1 MRISD
6 WSSDV
11 CSSDLRIDRCGAQ
24 VVACA
29 VAQHVFAACGKTRRQ
44 CPLQDQSDGEQQPCD
59 TYRLHA
65 RTLRRSQKLA
75 ARNANPTRTNA
86 MPRTTNEPS
95 PPKKRSSTRARQRPR
110 LKHQSLMRMKK
121 DVFCLQ

>member
-1 MRISD
+1 MSRQRDLDIRKLQGDVAAAERID
-6 WSSDV
+6 
-11 CSSDLRIDRCGAQ
+11 RIDRCGAQ

-65 RTLRRSQKLA
+65 RTLRPSQKLA

-86 MPRTTNEPS
+86 MPRTTNDHS
-95 PPKKRSSTRARQRPR
+95 PPKKSSSHSPPLHVQPPPPP
-110 LKHQSLMRMKK
+110 
-121 DVFCLQ
+121 

>member
-11 CSSDLRIDRCGAQ
+11 CSSDLLAEKDLQDLGG
-24 VVACA
+24 A
-29 VAQHVFAACGKTRRQ
+29 VAARLLASG
-44 CPLQDQSDGEQQPCD
+44 D

-86 MPRTTNEPS
+86 MPRTTNHHS
-95 PPKKRSSTRARQRPR
+95 PPKKRSSTRSAERRVG
-110 LKHQSLMRMKK
+110 KE
-121 DVFCLQ
+121 CLSTCSFLWSPSP

>member
-75 ARNANPTRTNA
+75 ARNANPTRQNA
-86 MPRTTNEPS
+86 MTRKTNNHSTPKQPTTGHASGRE
-95 PPKKRSSTRARQRPR
+95 REW
-110 LKHQSLMRMKK
+110 
-121 DVFCLQ
+121 

>member
-65 RTLRRSQKLA
+65 RTLRRSPKLA

-86 MPRTTNEPS
+86 MPRTTNDHS
-95 PPKKRSSTRARQRPR
+95 PTKKRSSNSTAIRVRYRKSTRLNSRQ
-110 LKHQSLMRMKK
+110 
-121 DVFCLQ
+121 